1 MLMKS
6 LLDEQTRKRELGA
19 FYTQGNPFALT
30 SFQSWLAGAEPTGC
44 VLEPFAGSA
53 SIPRLLHQAGYK
65 KNWKMYDIS
74 PNHEEV
80 EQRDSLKSFPTGF
93 KCVISNP
100 PYLSYHFAKRKGLSV
115 SRADFRSYS
124 SLYLV
129 AIEECLKA
137 SPFVGLIVPESFITS
152 GHHRDRLARVISLSG
167 LAMFTDT
174 TMPTCLALWSPSA
187 TTSEYWVGD
196 RYVGELKAL
205 ESDCQWNSE
214 SASRIRFNVVDGNIG
229 IWAID
234 DTRGP
239 SIRFCQP
246 DEIPVEKIKVSARL
260 VSRILVRGLAHSDVP
275 RVIETANEILTEWRV
290 KTADVLLTAFK
301 GPRADGRFRR
311 RIDYKN
317 ARAILGQAVDLIEV
331 GAPKQ
336 TRLEI

>member
-1 MLMKS
+1 MAS
-6 LLDEQTRKRELGA
+6 LLNEEARKRELGA
-19 FYTQGNPFALT
+19 FYTQGNPFALS
-30 SFQSWLAGAEPTGC
+30 SFQSWLARAEPTSC

-53 SIPRLLHQAGYK
+53 SIPRLLRQAGYE

-74 PNHEEV
+74 PNHEKV
-80 EQRDSLKSFPTGF
+80 EQRDSFKDFPTGF
-93 KCVISNP
+93 KCIISNP

-115 SRADFRSYS
+115 SRADFRGYS

-129 AIEECLKA
+129 AIEECLRA

-152 GHHRDRLARVISLSG
+152 GHHRERLAKVISLSE

-174 TMPTCLALWSPSA
+174 TMPTCLALWSPYP
-187 TTSEYWVGD
+187 TTTEYWVGD

-205 ESDCQWNSE
+205 ESNCQWNSE
-214 SASRIRFNVVDGNIG
+214 SAPRIRFNVIDGNIG

-239 SIRFCQP
+239 SIRFCAP

-260 VSRILVRGLAHSDVP
+260 VSRILVRGLDDADVP
-275 RVIETANEILTEWRV
+275 CVIETANEILTEWRV
-290 KTADVLLTAFK
+290 NTADVLLTAFK
-301 GPRADGRFRR
+301 GPRADGKFRR

-317 ARAILGQAVDLIEV
+317 ARAILGRAVDLVEV
-331 GAPKQ
+331 GALKQ
-336 TRLEI
+336 LRLEI